1 MRTGISFAK
10 DWQLIKLARSIRRNP
25 VSVPILRRLLDRG
38 TMELCGDIASLARD
52 LGAEDGAALRD
63 HASER
68 MEPATLMEGILL
80 MWGIASE
87 LETLDD
93 CTRLTVITTG
103 TTALADAFADERIAI
118 PYLKGYVGAIAP
130 DASFLEGAGG
140 FTIDFPLPE

>member
-1 MRTGISFAK
+1 MRTGVSFAK
-10 DWQLIKLARSIRRNP
+10 DWQLIKLARSIRRHT
-25 VSVPILRRLLDRG
+25 VATPILRRLLDRG
-38 TMELCGDIASLARD
+38 TMELSRDIASLAHD

-87 LETLDD
+87 LEDLDD
-93 CTRLTVITTG
+93 GTRLTVITAN

-130 DASFLEGAGG
+130 DASFRESEGG
-140 FTIDFPLPE
+140 FTIDFSLPG